1 MVKIERMNP
10 VCPNQ
15 AAQDG
20 ISPPL
25 PSILGKS
32 TREPVTQV
40 TVKQEKPEEE
50 THGSSCCLDSFKV
63 EDFSLECIS
72 GVQSKM
78 LEEWK
83 PEVQNIQSQDS
94 NSQLSSAGLDQGKS
108 ENCHKVFPL
117 LQQIRL
123 KLRSDLQYRTMT
135 YSAKVEKSLKLHLP
149 HGRVKCL
156 RFMRA

>member
-15 AAQDG
+15 GAQDG

-32 TREPVTQV
+32 TREPVTRV

-117 LQQIRL
+117 LQQIRFAISNNDIL
-123 KLRSDLQYRTMT
+123 T
-135 YSAKVEKSLKLHLP
+135 
-149 HGRVKCL
+149 
-156 RFMRA
+156 